1 MIENENAPYSQSES
15 MNDNSN
21 YYTHVREDVLAHVPQ
36 EARRVLSVGCGEGR
50 TEAQLIARG
59 VEVTGIELNP
69 EAAKAAS
76 LAGIKI
82 ICGDA
87 TACSAQLAGGP
98 PFDCLIYADV
108 LEHIQDPESVLREH
122 VKFLAPGGT
131 VIVSVPNFRH
141 HFVFRQLFLAG
152 HVRYR
157 DAGLFDRTHVRITTR
172 RMVEE
177 WFATVGLTTTK
188 IDFAL
193 NRRRDR
199 YLSWVTFGLFRE
211 FLYPQVIVIGIRR

>member
-1 MIENENAPYSQSES
+1 
-15 MNDNSN
+15 MNDQTA
-21 YYTHVREDVLAHVPQ
+21 YYAHVRQDVLASVPQ
-36 EARRVLSVGCGEGR
+36 GVRRVLSIGCGEGR
-50 TEAQLIARG
+50 TEAELVARG

-76 LAGIKI
+76 QKGIKV

-87 TACSAQLAGGP
+87 TASSAQLANCP

-122 VKFLAPGGT
+122 IKFLAPGGV

-141 HFVFRQLFLAG
+141 HSVFRQLFLKG
-152 HVRYR
+152 HIRYR
-157 DAGLFDRTHVRITTR
+157 DAGIFDRTHVRITTR

-177 WFATVGLTTTK
+177 WFAAVGLTTTK
-188 IDFAL
+188 ASFLI
-193 NRRRDR
+193 NRRRDHF
-199 YLSWVTFGLFRE
+199 LSWITFGLFRE
-211 FLYPQVIVIGIRR
+211 FLFPQVIVIGQQPDTTV